1 MLRDPGYYMVGMH
14 AVWWIFWISVLAV
27 VLFAFRG
34 GWRGRGGDG
43 GVESPRD
50 LLRRRLAAGEITPDE
65 YEERMALL
73 NRDG

>member
-1 MLRDPGYYMVGMH
+1 MFRDPGYYMVGMH
-14 AVWWIFWISVLAV
+14 AIWWIFWISALAV
-27 VLFAFRG
+27 VLFGFRS
-34 GWRGRGGDG
+34 GWGGRGGDG

-50 LLRRRLAAGEITPDE
+50 LLRRRLAAGEIAPDE

>member
-1 MLRDPGYYMVGMH
+1 MFHDPGYYMVGMH

-27 VLFAFRG
+27 VLFGFRG
-34 GWRGRGGDG
+34 GWGGRGQG
-43 GVESPRD
+43 GAESPRD

-65 YEERMALL
+65 YEQRMALL